1 LSKHDIRL
9 LVQKKQKETGERL
22 QIRRDD
28 VILGLQDA
36 YDRARLQSD
45 PMGMLDI
52 TLQQTF
58 SDSNCSVI

>member
-58 SDSNCSVI
+58 SDSNCIAI